1 MQIGFWTFENIKR
14 ESWITFMQYGAC
26 SACQILITGP
36 DTDKSHFH
44 FIVCC
49 QTTQLIK
56 KKIKEKHKISLNF
69 QI

>member
-1 MQIGFWTFENIKR
+1 
-14 ESWITFMQYGAC
+14 MQYGAC
-26 SACQILITGP
+26 SACQIPVTGL